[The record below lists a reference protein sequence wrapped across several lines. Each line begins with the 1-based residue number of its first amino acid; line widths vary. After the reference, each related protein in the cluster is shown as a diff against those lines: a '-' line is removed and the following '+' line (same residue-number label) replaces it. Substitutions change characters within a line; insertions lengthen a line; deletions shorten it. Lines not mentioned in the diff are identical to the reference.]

1 MVYCIVNFE
10 QVNAGWDIYIYTK
23 YIYITRY
30 IYIHK
35 RQRKAEI
42 TENQRERDSKTKTNK
57 KKEWFH
63 FYIKYSVKNIAKVLP
78 PCIKK

>member
-1 MVYCIVNFE
+1 MP
-10 QVNAGWDIYIYTK
+10 AGIYIYTQDI

-42 TENQRERDSKTKTNK
+42 TENQREREIAKPKQIK
-57 KKEWFH
+57 KKNGF
-63 FYIKYSVKNIAKVLP
+63 IST
-78 PCIKK
+78 

>member
-1 MVYCIVNFE
+1 MP
-10 QVNAGWDIYIYTK
+10 AGIYIYTQNIYISQDIYIYT
-23 YIYITRY
+23 
-30 IYIHK
+30 
-35 RQRKAEI
+35 QE
-42 TENQRERDSKTKTNK
+42 TEKSRNNRESERERDSKTKTNK

>member
-42 TENQRERDSKTKTNK
+42 TENQREREIAKPKQIK
-57 KKEWFH
+57 KKNGF
-63 FYIKYSVKNIAKVLP
+63 IST
-78 PCIKK
+78 

>member
-42 TENQRERDSKTKTNK
+42 TENQRER
-57 KKEWFH
+57 ER
-63 FYIKYSVKNIAKVLP
+63 
-78 PCIKK
+78 